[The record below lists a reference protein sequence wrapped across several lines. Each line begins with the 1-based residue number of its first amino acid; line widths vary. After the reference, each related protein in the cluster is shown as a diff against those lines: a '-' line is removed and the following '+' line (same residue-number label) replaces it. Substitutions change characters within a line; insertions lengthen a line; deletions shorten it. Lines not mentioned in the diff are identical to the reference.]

1 MGAFMVLRPARGHP
15 ITRFRYDQEPALLF
29 VLLLM
34 LQRLGLE
41 GWDTRLHTMLRL
53 REARGYS
60 NPEASPRMGSRCR
73 RIFRRLDALLCTSM
87 VPSGGWSILV
97 MFPYLFNRVPF
108 LRITSITSF
117 RVPRPCPSA
126 SGCFQ
131 QFPYFLPLHT
141 LSSCHLSVVIN
152 LCLPC
157 DIRHEC
163 TYPIRQPGVQVQTRV
178 YEEMAIV

>member
-41 GWDTRLHTMLRL
+41 GWDTRLHTTLRL

-87 VPSGGWSILV
+87 VPSGGWSILYQN
-97 MFPYLFNRVPF
+97 FPRSRTIRTYRV
-108 LRITSITSF
+108 
-117 RVPRPCPSA
+117 CW
-126 SGCFQ
+126 G
-131 QFPYFLPLHT
+131 PL
-141 LSSCHLSVVIN
+141 
-152 LCLPC
+152 
-157 DIRHEC
+157 
-163 TYPIRQPGVQVQTRV
+163 QTRKV
-178 YEEMAIV
+178 YK